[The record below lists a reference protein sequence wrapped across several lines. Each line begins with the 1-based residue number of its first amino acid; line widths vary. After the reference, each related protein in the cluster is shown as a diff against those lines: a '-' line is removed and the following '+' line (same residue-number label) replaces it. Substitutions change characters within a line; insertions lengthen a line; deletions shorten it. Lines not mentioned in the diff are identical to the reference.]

1 MKYKLIPIEERKFHS
16 QKSSPLKHLAKHLNN
31 IVFFLVLSCVI
42 VVSVSFS
49 RKTYHPF
56 DAIKELLFHFFVLL
70 ACFFLVVRSI
80 LTGTFPIKRNLLYIF
95 VFLYLGYNTLSFALS
110 PYADKAYFINLVLL
124 ILFFFVAAASVNSE
138 RKYTYLLYAIAFTVA
153 VSSIYGFL
161 HFFGYDYA
169 PFLEVFGPRLI
180 GRRVFSFFGNP
191 NLFAAFLVI
200 SLPLLLSGFFTKQRT
215 AKYIFATCIVLAI
228 VSLLLTGTRAALLG
242 SSISIVLFFG
252 ISYGK
257 ADKKRYLWA
266 LSITIILV
274 VAGFLYSSKAK
285 GTGIQLLELRQY
297 WWQTAM
303 KITRDHPLFGTGVGS
318 FNVYYPAY
326 RKKSTEIALG
336 EKIWAQIHDRRIEH
350 AHSEFLEVLS
360 DLGILGFLLFL
371 GILFAFFYKYYS
383 AWDPKKKYLVAG
395 NCCAV
400 MALLI
405 HSLYS
410 QNLRFVFVAMFFWL
424 NLALQSA
431 LLPEPKT
438 EEKPTLNA
446 GKIIAS
452 LLLLPLLTMV
462 FLGHSLK
469 IFSAE
474 YHAKEGLGFYKTGNY
489 PEAEAHLE
497 QAVENNP
504 QDKPSLYCLGISQYR
519 LEKFAKSKETLL
531 KLIEVDPNFLQS
543 HYWLANNYVRTQDP
557 ENAKEEF
564 QQSLSL
570 NDAYGPSYYALGV
583 LSLRENDIQQALD
596 YFERAYDLEGD
607 STTGNTRTEALR
619 RLIEIHQ
626 RLGNKQK
633 AGTYAEKLREL
644 DG

>member
-1 MKYKLIPIEERKFHS
+1 M
-16 QKSSPLKHLAKHLNN
+16 
-31 IVFFLVLSCVI
+31 
-42 VVSVSFS
+42 
-49 RKTYHPF
+49 
-56 DAIKELLFHFFVLL
+56 
-70 ACFFLVVRSI
+70 
-80 LTGTFPIKRNLLYIF
+80 
-95 VFLYLGYNTLSFALS
+95 
-110 PYADKAYFINLVLL
+110 
-124 ILFFFVAAASVNSE
+124 
-138 RKYTYLLYAIAFTVA
+138 
-153 VSSIYGFL
+153 
-161 HFFGYDYA
+161 
-169 PFLEVFGPRLI
+169 
-180 GRRVFSFFGNP
+180 
-191 NLFAAFLVI
+191 I

-215 AKYIFATCIVLAI
+215 AKYFFATCIVLAI
-228 VSLLLTGTRAALLG
+228 ASLLLTGTRAAFLG
-242 SSISIVLFFG
+242 SSISIVLFLG
-252 ISYGK
+252 ITYGK

-266 LSITIILV
+266 VSTTIILV
-274 VAGFLYSSKAK
+274 VAGFLYSLKAT
-285 GTGIQLLELRQY
+285 GTGVARLEIRQFY
-297 WWQTAM
+297 WQNAL
-303 KITRDHPLFGTGVGS
+303 KIAQDHPLFGTGIGS

-336 EKIWAQIHDRRIEH
+336 EKIGDQVHELRTEH
-350 AHSEFLEVLS
+350 PHSEFLEVLS

-371 GILFAFFYKYYS
+371 AILFAFFYKYYS
-383 AWDPKKKYLVAG
+383 TWDPKKKYLIAG

-400 MALLI
+400 MGLLI
-405 HSLYS
+405 HNLYS
-410 QNLRFVFVAMFFWL
+410 QNLRFLFVAMFFWL

-474 YHAKEGLGFYKTGNY
+474 THVKEGLGFYETGNY

-504 QDKPSLYCLGISQYR
+504 QDKRSHYYLGISQYH
-519 LEKFAKSKETLL
+519 LEKFTKSKETLL
-531 KLIEVDPNFLQS
+531 KLIELDPNFIQS
-543 HYWLANNYVRTQDP
+543 HYWLAGNYYRTQDF
-557 ENAKEEF
+557 ENAKEEY
-564 QQSLSL
+564 QQSLRL

-583 LSLRENDIQQALD
+583 LSLHENDIQQALD
-596 YFERAYDLEGD
+596 YFERAYVLEGD
-607 STTGNTRTEALR
+607 STTENTRTKALR